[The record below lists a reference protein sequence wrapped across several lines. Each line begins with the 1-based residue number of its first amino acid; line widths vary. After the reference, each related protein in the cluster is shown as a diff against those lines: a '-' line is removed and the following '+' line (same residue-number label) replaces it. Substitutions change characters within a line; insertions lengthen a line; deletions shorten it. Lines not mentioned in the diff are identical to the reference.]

1 MSPLLVNL
9 SIALQTFVL
18 LFPFQ
23 MGGASSYS
31 TQFLSHSSPRGP
43 PPGMVSSRP
52 GLPPTST
59 GLYPSHPAQTQKM
72 SQHGGY
78 PGGQQGLKRSFHSE
92 VRGGIFTY
100 CMPFHTFDCIVA
112 PPLCVLLHVNSNV
125 MKYIFKV
132 YYSSP
137 SIFPGFPHAAVWF
150 WGHVRVSY
158 PAFAVPHWPT
168 AAMRSFT
175 FLSIQSDASHGPVP
189 LWISQSS
196 TVPPWS
202 LSAQSSTVL

>member
-1 MSPLLVNL
+1 
-9 SIALQTFVL
+9 
-18 LFPFQ
+18 

-92 VRGGIFTY
+92 VGGGSCSHITHLSSLHWISKVEQEATSTLQSSLHFPRVFQY
-100 CMPFHTFDCIVA
+100 SSMA
-112 PPLCVLLHVNSNV
+112 PLACQGIRPSLCSTPLAHNSDVPLHLLTQLVGCLSWASTPLDLTV
-125 MKYIFKV
+125 Q
-132 YYSSP
+132 YSSP
-137 SIFPGFPHAAVWF
+137 LEPLSPILHSII
-150 WGHVRVSY
+150 RY
-158 PAFAVPHWPT
+158 
-168 AAMRSFT
+168 
-175 FLSIQSDASHGPVP
+175 LIIQWH
-189 LWISQSS
+189 
-196 TVPPWS
+196 
-202 LSAQSSTVL
+202 

>member
-1 MSPLLVNL
+1 
-9 SIALQTFVL
+9 
-18 LFPFQ
+18 

-92 VRGGIFTY
+92 VRGGGHVYIS
-100 CMPFHTFDCIVA
+100 HA
-112 PPLCVLLHVNSNV
+112 PPMYTSTSHHCIS
-125 MKYIFKV
+125 KV
-132 YYSSP
+132 EQEAMSTIQSSVH
-137 SIFPGFPHAAVWF
+137 FPGFCSAAVWF
-150 WGHVRVSY
+150 GWHVRVSE
-158 PAFAVPHWPT
+158 PAFAVPHWS
-168 AAMRSFT
+168 AAALCPFT
-175 FLSIQSDASHGPVP
+175 FLPNQSDASHGPVP
-189 LWISQSS
+189 LWLSQFS

-202 LSAQSSTVL
+202 CSAQSSTIL

>member
-1 MSPLLVNL
+1 
-9 SIALQTFVL
+9 
-18 LFPFQ
+18 

-92 VRGGIFTY
+92 VGGDVFTY
-100 CMPFHTFDCIVA
+100 YTPYQSSLDQQNRTGSNFNTSICSPFSQGFPVQQYGSSGMSGYPTQPLQYPTGPQQRCA
-112 PPLCVLLHVNSNV
+112 P
-125 MKYIFKV
+125 
-132 YYSSP
+132 SP
-137 SIFPGFPHAAVWF
+137 SYPTSRMPLMGQYPSGSHSSVQFPPGAAQPNPPQYYKVF
-150 WGHVRVSY
+150 NYSMALALMSVI
-158 PAFAVPHWPT
+158 
-168 AAMRSFT
+168 
-175 FLSIQSDASHGPVP
+175 LSKWVI
-189 LWISQSS
+189 
-196 TVPPWS
+196 
-202 LSAQSSTVL
+202 AQ

>member
-1 MSPLLVNL
+1 
-9 SIALQTFVL
+9 
-18 LFPFQ
+18 

-92 VRGGIFTY
+92 VGGGGWARVY
-100 CMPFHTFDCIVA
+100 MPFHVFDYVVA
-112 PPLCVLLHVNSNV
+112 PLSSTSPILHLPFFQGFPMQQYGSGGMSGYPTQPLQYPTGPQQRCAP
-125 MKYIFKV
+125 
-132 YYSSP
+132 SP
-137 SIFPGFPHAAVWF
+137 SYPTSRMPLMGQ
-150 WGHVRVSY
+150 Y
-158 PAFAVPHWPT
+158 PAGSHNAVQFPPG
-168 AAMRSFT
+168 
-175 FLSIQSDASHGPVP
+175 ASQPN
-189 LWISQSS
+189 
-196 TVPPWS
+196 PPQYYKVFY
-202 LSAQSSTVL
+202 LFIGQGI